1 MDTCFVRCAA
11 GHCSQ
16 STVVLYINDI
26 MVGIE
31 SEICLFADDCVSYRQ
46 IDSNED
52 TSKLHK
58 DIDKLGKLVVNG
70 V

>member
-1 MDTCFVRCAA
+1 
-11 GHCSQ
+11 
-16 STVVLYINDI
+16 

-70 V
+70 VWDFSPWNVTLCSLLGSG